1 MYENY
6 KMIIMSD
13 FHIQLQGHDIGV
25 TRQDE
30 NIFIV
35 RLRDKTIHLHRKQ
48 DNEGASHWFEEGK
61 DNETSQTEA
70 IGVAIEAWQ
79 AQHHD

>member
-1 MYENY
+1 
-6 KMIIMSD
+6 MSD

-25 TRQDE
+25 TRQEE

-35 RLRDKTIHLHRKQ
+35 RLPEKTIHLRRKQ

-61 DNETSQTEA
+61 DNETPQTEA
-70 IGVAIEAWQ
+70 IGTAITTWL
-79 AQHHD
+79 AQHSE